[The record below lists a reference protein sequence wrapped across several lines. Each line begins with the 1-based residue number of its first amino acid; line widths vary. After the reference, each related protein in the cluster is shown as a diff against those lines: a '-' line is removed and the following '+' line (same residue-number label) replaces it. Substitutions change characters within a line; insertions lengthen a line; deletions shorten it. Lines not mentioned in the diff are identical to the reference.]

1 MGIEECVQEGDA
13 QGGIDIHGLVS
24 CFFII
29 TPFTY
34 TCLLTD
40 ISLSHRGDH
49 GRGIRTHSLSPP
61 PGPPSPLFK
70 GLSTLEHPI
79 IALSPP
85 PLR

>member
-24 CFFII
+24 FFFII

-34 TCLLTD
+34 TCFLTD
-40 ISLSHRGDH
+40 NSLSQRGDH
-49 GRGIRTHSLSPP
+49 GRGIRTPSLSSPP
-61 PGPPSPLFK
+61 RPPIPLFK

-79 IALSPP
+79 IALSLPP
-85 PLR
+85 FR